1 MSRFICK
8 IFLKLINSIRLA
20 YFNNYKKES
29 IMGATSV
36 TGTGAGAGEPNKG
49 PLNNRTQYVS
59 ILDPHVVYSGTVYIE
74 EGGNVDVELP
84 EYVWDVPEKLTIVT
98 AGKAYGTDKNVNVDG
113 VVTSFTIAGSK
124 KRDIDFLVIK
134 DINGKFVD
142 GDYD

>member
-1 MSRFICK
+1 
-8 IFLKLINSIRLA
+8 
-20 YFNNYKKES
+20 
-29 IMGATSV
+29 MGATSV

-74 EGGNVDVELP
+74 VGGEVDVELP

-113 VVTSFTIAGSK
+113 VVTSFTIAGAK
-124 KRDIDFLVIK
+124 KRDVDFLVIK
-134 DINGKFVD
+134 DVNGKFVD
-142 GDYD
+142 GDYN